1 MVRPADSL
9 DPASIEAR
17 LASLSNPRDAADLL
31 VELEAL
37 KRQVDASIA
46 RVVATVE
53 HNSWFQ
59 EDGHM
64 SVSSWVR
71 GVVNV
76 TGAEAKRVGK
86 VAGFA
91 RQYPQVIERLSS
103 GRIGVA
109 QVSRLASLHANRRV
123 ADQLPGFVDA
133 LTQYA
138 ETLPFDDFNTVAT
151 RWEQLAD
158 ADGAHRD
165 HQRMHD
171 DRDVRVVT
179 SGTATYIEGR
189 FGNAHGSLISEV
201 FEHFVRRE
209 LMRDLEMRD
218 ALGDPP
224 TVLPRTTKQRRADA
238 AYAIFAAAASQF
250 PPAPEPLVSIVI
262 DQNTYER
269 TLEAL
274 ERGEKLGS
282 LIHPGEDLLDKRC
295 ETTAGVPIDPVHV
308 VGASLVGQ
316 VRRVVMNSA
325 GVTIDLGRRSRVFT
339 GSSRS
344 AVAVRRRRCVW
355 PGCNLIT
362 CELDHRIAWVDG
374 GFTDVANAD
383 PLCRRHN
390 RVKIRGFVT
399 HYDECT
405 RSTFVVRPDGRRMV
419 PV

>member
-1 MVRPADSL
+1 MVRRIESL
-9 DPASIEAR
+9 DVASIDAR
-17 LASLSNPRDAADLL
+17 LASLSNAADAADLL
-31 VELEAL
+31 VELETL
-37 KRQVDASIA
+37 KRRVEASIA
-46 RVVATVE
+46 QVVATVE
-53 HNSWFQ
+53 HHSWFQ
-59 EDGHM
+59 EDGHLT
-64 SVSSWVR
+64 VSSWVR
-71 GVVNV
+71 GIVNV
-76 TGAEAKRVGK
+76 TGTEAKRLGK
-86 VAGFA
+86 LADFT
-91 RQYPQVIERLSS
+91 RRYPHVVERVSS
-103 GRIGVA
+103 GHLGVA

-123 ADQLPGFVDA
+123 TDQLPEFIEV
-133 LTQYA
+133 LTRHA
-138 ETLPFDDFNTVAT
+138 ETLPCDDFNTVAT

-165 HQRMHD
+165 HQRVHD
-171 DRDVRVVT
+171 DRDVRVAT
-179 SGTATYIEGR
+179 SGTATYLEGR
-189 FGNAHGSLISEV
+189 FGNAQGTLISEV
-201 FEHFVRRE
+201 FERFVQQE

-238 AYAIFAAAASQF
+238 TYAIFAAAASHF

-269 TLEAL
+269 TLAAL

-282 LIHPGEDLLDKRC
+282 LIEPGDNLLDKRC
-295 ETTAGVPIDPVHV
+295 ETTAGTPIDPVHV

-344 AVAVRRRRCVW
+344 AVAVRRRHCVW

-399 HYDECT
+399 HYDECN
-405 RSTFVVRPDGRRMV
+405 RRTFVVRPDGRRMV